1 MFYLDFEEKL
11 EKFDMEIQSLIKLS
25 KESDIDVDRKIKDI
39 EKKKQTELNRIY
51 SNLSPWQIVKIARH
65 PQRPKTKDYIQ
76 NIFENFTSLY
86 GDRLYSEDNAVISGM
101 AFLDQN
107 PVLVLGTEKGHDMNS
122 RIKHNFGMAKPEG
135 YRKSQRI
142 MKLASK
148 LNLPLICFIDTSGAY
163 PGKDAE
169 ERGQA
174 EAIAQSMKAALNCE
188 APCISVIIGE
198 GGSGGAIALATSDK
212 VLMLSNSI
220 YSVISPEGCASILW
234 RDPTKSLEAA
244 EAMKLTAKELMNLKI
259 IDEIIQEPL
268 GGAHRDSDQIAEEI
282 KKSILKNL
290 EQFENLSGDQIFEHR
305 KNRFLKIGRDQGFK
319 KSTNTD
325 TLQGLSYVQ
334 PGYNKLVKFFKK
346 NKNISLATLG
356 VLGLAIF
363 LYFIV

>member
-11 EKFDMEIQSLIKLS
+11 EKLESEKKALKKASEESGIDISSKILS
-25 KESDIDVDRKIKDI
+25 I
-39 EKKKQTELNRIY
+39 EKKEKTELEKIY
-51 SNLSPWQIVKIARH
+51 LNLSPWQIVKIARH
-65 PQRPKTKDYIQ
+65 PQRPKTKDYIK

-107 PVLVLGTEKGHDMNS
+107 PVLILGTEKGHDMNS

-135 YRKSQRI
+135 YRKSQRL

-174 EAIAQSMKAALNCE
+174 EAIAQSMKVALNCE
-188 APCISVIIGE
+188 CPCISVVIGE

-220 YSVISPEGCASILW
+220 YSVISPEGCSSILW
-234 RDPTKSLEAA
+234 KSSNYA
-244 EAMKLTAKELMNLKI
+244 ETASNSLKITAKDCFDLNI
-259 IDEIIQEPL
+259 IDEIIEEPI
-268 GGAHRDSDQIAEEI
+268 GGAHRNHEI
-282 KKSILKNL
+282 ICRDLKKSLLDNLNDLKKIDLASLLKKRN
-290 EQFENLSGDQIFEHR
+290 
-305 KNRFLKIGRDQGFK
+305 NRYLNYI
-319 KSTNTD
+319 
-325 TLQGLSYVQ
+325 
-334 PGYNKLVKFFKK
+334 P
-346 NKNISLATLG
+346 
-356 VLGLAIF
+356 
-363 LYFIV
+363 

>member
-11 EKFDMEIQSLIKLS
+11 EKLESEKKSLQKASEESGIDITSKILS
-25 KESDIDVDRKIKDI
+25 IEEKERTEI
-39 EKKKQTELNRIY
+39 EKIY

-174 EAIAQSMKAALNCE
+174 EAIAQSMKVALNCE
-188 APCISVIIGE
+188 APCISVVIGE

-220 YSVISPEGCASILW
+220 YSVISPEGCSSILW
-234 RDPTKSLEAA
+234 KSSDYA
-244 EAMKLTAKELMNLKI
+244 ETASNSLKITAKDCLNLKI
-259 IDEIIQEPL
+259 IDEIIEEPI
-268 GGAHRDSDQIAEEI
+268 GGAHRNHEI
-282 KKSILKNL
+282 ICRDLKKSLLDNL
-290 EQFENLSGDQIFEHR
+290 NELQKIDLASLITKRN
-305 KNRFLKIGRDQGFK
+305 NRYL
-319 KSTNTD
+319 NY
-325 TLQGLSYVQ
+325 L
-334 PGYNKLVKFFKK
+334 P
-346 NKNISLATLG
+346 
-356 VLGLAIF
+356 
-363 LYFIV
+363 

>member
-11 EKFDMEIQSLIKLS
+11 EKL
-25 KESDIDVDRKIKDI
+25 ES
-39 EKKKQTELNRIY
+39 EKKSLQKASEESGIDITSKILSIEEKERTELKKIY

-174 EAIAQSMKAALNCE
+174 EAIAQSMKVALNCE
-188 APCISVIIGE
+188 APCISVVIGE

-220 YSVISPEGCASILW
+220 YSVISPEGCSSILW
-234 RDPTKSLEAA
+234 KSSDYA
-244 EAMKLTAKELMNLKI
+244 ETASNSLKITAKDCLNLKI
-259 IDEIIQEPL
+259 IDEIIEEPI
-268 GGAHRDSDQIAEEI
+268 GGAHRNHEI
-282 KKSILKNL
+282 ICRDLKKSLIHNLNELKRIDLN
-290 EQFENLSGDQIFEHR
+290 S
-305 KNRFLKIGRDQGFK
+305 LKSQR
-319 KSTNTD
+319 NERY
-325 TLQGLSYVQ
+325 LNYL
-334 PGYNKLVKFFKK
+334 P
-346 NKNISLATLG
+346 
-356 VLGLAIF
+356 
-363 LYFIV
+363 

>member
-11 EKFDMEIQSLIKLS
+11 EKL
-25 KESDIDVDRKIKDI
+25 ES
-39 EKKKQTELNRIY
+39 EKKSLQKASEESGIDITSKILSIEEKERTELEKIY

-174 EAIAQSMKAALNCE
+174 EAIAQSMKVALNCE
-188 APCISVIIGE
+188 APCISIVIGE

-220 YSVISPEGCASILW
+220 YSVISPEGCSSILW
-234 RDPTKSLEAA
+234 KSSDYA
-244 EAMKLTAKELMNLKI
+244 ETASNSLKITAKDCLNLKI
-259 IDEIIQEPL
+259 IDEIIEEPI
-268 GGAHRDSDQIAEEI
+268 GGAHRNHEI
-282 KKSILKNL
+282 ICRDLKKSLL
-290 EQFENLSGDQIFEHR
+290 ENLNELQKIDLASLLTKR
-305 KNRFLKIGRDQGFK
+305 NNRYL
-319 KSTNTD
+319 NY
-325 TLQGLSYVQ
+325 L
-334 PGYNKLVKFFKK
+334 P
-346 NKNISLATLG
+346 
-356 VLGLAIF
+356 
-363 LYFIV
+363 

>member
-1 MFYLDFEEKL
+1 MFYLDFEERLEKL
-11 EKFDMEIQSLIKLS
+11 ENEKKSLQKASEESGIDISCKILS
-25 KESDIDVDRKIKDI
+25 I
-39 EKKKQTELNRIY
+39 EKKEKIELEKIY
-51 SNLSPWQIVKIARH
+51 SNLTPWQIVKIARH

-76 NIFENFTSLY
+76 NIFENFLSLY

-174 EAIAQSMKAALNCE
+174 EAIAQSMKVALNCE
-188 APCISVIIGE
+188 APCISIVIGE
-198 GGSGGAIALATSDK
+198 GGSGGAIALATSDR

-220 YSVISPEGCASILW
+220 YSVISPEGCSSILW
-234 RDPTKSLEAA
+234 KSSDYA
-244 EAMKLTAKELMNLKI
+244 ETASNSLKITAKDCLDLKI
-259 IDEIIQEPL
+259 IDEIIEEPI
-268 GGAHRDSDQIAEEI
+268 GGAHRNHEI
-282 KKSILKNL
+282 ICRDLKKSLLDNLNDLKKADL
-290 EQFENLSGDQIFEHR
+290 ASL
-305 KNRFLKIGRDQGFK
+305 
-319 KSTNTD
+319 
-325 TLQGLSYVQ
+325 
-334 PGYNKLVKFFKK
+334 LVKR
-346 NKNISLATLG
+346 NNRYLNYLP
-356 VLGLAIF
+356 
-363 LYFIV
+363 

>member
-11 EKFDMEIQSLIKLS
+11 EKL
-25 KESDIDVDRKIKDI
+25 ES
-39 EKKKQTELNRIY
+39 EKKSLQKASEESGIDITSKILSIEEKERTELEKIY

-174 EAIAQSMKAALNCE
+174 EAIAQSMKVALNCE
-188 APCISVIIGE
+188 TPCISVVIGE

-220 YSVISPEGCASILW
+220 YSVISPEGCSSILW
-234 RDPTKSLEAA
+234 KSSDYA
-244 EAMKLTAKELMNLKI
+244 ETASNSLKITAKDCLNLKI
-259 IDEIIQEPL
+259 IDEIIEEPI
-268 GGAHRDSDQIAEEI
+268 GGAHRNHEI
-282 KKSILKNL
+282 ICRDLKKSLL
-290 EQFENLSGDQIFEHR
+290 ENLNELQKIDLASLLTKR
-305 KNRFLKIGRDQGFK
+305 NNRYL
-319 KSTNTD
+319 NY
-325 TLQGLSYVQ
+325 L
-334 PGYNKLVKFFKK
+334 P
-346 NKNISLATLG
+346 
-356 VLGLAIF
+356 
-363 LYFIV
+363 

>member
-11 EKFDMEIQSLIKLS
+11 EKL
-25 KESDIDVDRKIKDI
+25 ES
-39 EKKKQTELNRIY
+39 EKKSLQKASEESGIDITSKILSIEEKERTELEKIY

-174 EAIAQSMKAALNCE
+174 EAIAQSMKVALNCE
-188 APCISVIIGE
+188 APCISVVIGE

-220 YSVISPEGCASILW
+220 YSVISPEGCSSILW
-234 RDPTKSLEAA
+234 KSSDYA
-244 EAMKLTAKELMNLKI
+244 ETASNSLKITAKDCLNLKI
-259 IDEIIQEPL
+259 IDEIIEEPI
-268 GGAHRDSDQIAEEI
+268 GGAHRNHEI
-282 KKSILKNL
+282 ICRDLKKSLL
-290 EQFENLSGDQIFEHR
+290 ENLNEIQKIDLASLLTKR
-305 KNRFLKIGRDQGFK
+305 NNRYL
-319 KSTNTD
+319 NY
-325 TLQGLSYVQ
+325 L
-334 PGYNKLVKFFKK
+334 P
-346 NKNISLATLG
+346 
-356 VLGLAIF
+356 
-363 LYFIV
+363 